1 MIDLPAPYRQATK
14 ADAPALADLVDF
26 AGEGL
31 PAYLW
36 ARMAEPGE
44 SVRDVGI
51 RRAQREE
58 GAFSYRNAIVGDADS
73 VGGEGAIAAL
83 IGYAEPDAPEP
94 IDADTPPMFVPLQ
107 ELENL
112 TPSTWYINVLATY
125 PEHRNRGHGARLIAI
140 AEQIARASNLK
151 GMSLIVSDANHGAI
165 RLYERLGYHR
175 AATRP
180 MVKEEWKNPG
190 QNWVL
195 LVKMF
200 AATPGSA

>member
-1 MIDLPAPYRQATK
+1 MIDLPTPYRQATK

-36 ARMAEPGE
+36 TRMAEAGE

-58 GAFSYRNAIVGDADS
+58 GAFSYRNAIVGDE
-73 VGGEGAIAAL
+73 GEGAIAAL
-83 IGYAEPDAPEP
+83 IGYAEPDAPETIGP
-94 IDADTPPMFVPLQ
+94 DMPPMFVPLQ

-112 TPSTWYINVLATY
+112 ALSTWYINVLATY

-140 AEQIARASNLK
+140 AEQIAHASNLK

-175 AATRP
+175 TASRP
-180 MVKEEWKNPG
+180 MVKEEWINPG

-200 AATPGSA
+200 ATASGTA